1 MISEDLRQQ
10 NTRLHD
16 KIQQV
21 LELHPELRNGAEELA
36 LSQDLQVEMGTPF
49 LERTRDKLQE
59 RARAIIE
66 RGRMWG

>member
-10 NTRLHD
+10 NTRLHE